1 MEGARVQGKSGQP
14 SYYGRVD
21 LLTHLLQSVRKFLKM
36 IGPSN
41 TSLIRHVSLQLEDAT
56 PCLNPDTMTHDAR
69 RFVHDDALM
78 STLRHLGDYAQLQ
91 TLKMNFHGRRKVET
105 TDDRFLTYL
114 KRVKADTVELVKF
127 PIGRGEHLYATESKQ
142 EEPVRKMLLKAMV
155 RKEKLYD

>member
-1 MEGARVQGKSGQP
+1 
-14 SYYGRVD
+14 
-21 LLTHLLQSVRKFLKM
+21 M
-36 IGPSN
+36 IGPTN

-56 PCLNPDTMTHDAR
+56 PCLNPDTMTHEAR

-91 TLKMNFHGRRKVET
+91 TLKLNFHGRRRVET

-114 KRVKADTVELVKF
+114 KRVKADTVDLVKF
-127 PIGRGEHLYATESKQ
+127 PIGRVESVYATESKQ
-142 EEPVRKMLLKAMV
+142 EEPVRRMLMKTMV